1 MPILIHAI
9 RTSLEEAPSAAIA
22 KAVKLLGVSEREVVS
37 ACISK
42 TSLDARKRE
51 KPHFVHTVSISL
63 EGGEASAAARVPGN
77 RAIWT
82 EDKPLE
88 IPRGARPLDHRPVVV
103 GFGPAGMF
111 AGLLLARNRYRP
123 LILERGAAME
133 ERVEAVERF
142 WREGILNER
151 TNVQFGEGGAGTFS
165 DGKLT
170 TRIGD
175 PKCGWVLRELAAF
188 GAPQEILQKAKPHI
202 GTDRLRQVVR
212 NIRKEIIALGGEVRF
227 GTCLTDL
234 RISSGRLAAAVTSD
248 GEIPTE
254 QLILAAGHSARDTFE
269 MLHRHGFALAPKPFS
284 VGVRVEHLQSQID
297 RGLYGDLAGHPVLP
311 PGEYQLSKRVDGRGV
326 YTFCM
331 CPGGMVVPSASE
343 QGRVVT
349 NGMSCYA
356 RDGKN
361 ANSALVVGVAPED
374 YGTHPLDGVA
384 FQRRLEEAAY
394 LAAEGDYRAPAQ
406 DVGHFLQGKPGLT
419 VGRVEPTYARGISPC
434 DFTQILPDFV
444 TGLLR
449 EGLVD
454 FDRKLRGFAADDVLL
469 TGVETRTSSP
479 VRILR
484 GEDYQSLT
492 VKGVYPCAEGAG
504 YAGGIMSAAVDGLR
518 TALAIMAVYQP
529 LD

>member
-111 AGLLLARNRYRP
+111 AGLLLARNGYRP

-331 CPGGMVVPSASE
+331 
-343 QGRVVT
+343 
-349 NGMSCYA
+349 
-356 RDGKN
+356 
-361 ANSALVVGVAPED
+361 
-374 YGTHPLDGVA
+374 
-384 FQRRLEEAAY
+384 
-394 LAAEGDYRAPAQ
+394 
-406 DVGHFLQGKPGLT
+406 
-419 VGRVEPTYARGISPC
+419 
-434 DFTQILPDFV
+434 
-444 TGLLR
+444 
-449 EGLVD
+449 
-454 FDRKLRGFAADDVLL
+454 
-469 TGVETRTSSP
+469 
-479 VRILR
+479 
-484 GEDYQSLT
+484 
-492 VKGVYPCAEGAG
+492 
-504 YAGGIMSAAVDGLR
+504 
-518 TALAIMAVYQP
+518 
-529 LD
+529 